1 MSETPSSGQPDD
13 TPRANSQEFV
23 TEQDGQQSSDFFVQ
37 QLTGAQAALF
47 RYITALIGDPDE
59 AGNILQETNLVIWRK
74 SSEFTQD
81 GNFGVWSRSI
91 ALWQVKAWLRDR
103 GRDRHVFSSELV
115 GQLAERHAAW
125 ADVGIRRQALRKC
138 VKVLREEERK
148 LLRHRYVDSHSIH
161 EISEK
166 IQKTPSAVKSGLF
179 RIRKTLRLC
188 VERSMA

>member
-1 MSETPSSGQPDD
+1 MSHTPSPDQPDD
-13 TPRANSQEFV
+13 DFQECGR
-23 TEQDGQQSSDFFVQ
+23 EGSDFFVQ

-115 GQLAERHAAW
+115 GQLAERNAAW
-125 ADVGIRRQALRKC
+125 ADVSVRRQALRKC
-138 VKVLREEERK
+138 VKVLQEKERK
-148 LLRHRYVDSHSIH
+148 LLRYRYVDSHSIH
-161 EISEK
+161 DISER

-188 VERSMA
+188 VERSMV